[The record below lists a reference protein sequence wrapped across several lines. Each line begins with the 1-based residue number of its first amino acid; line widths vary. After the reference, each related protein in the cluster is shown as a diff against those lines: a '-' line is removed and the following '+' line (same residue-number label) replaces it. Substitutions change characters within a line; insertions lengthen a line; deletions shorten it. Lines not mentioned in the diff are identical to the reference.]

1 MLEQALE
8 YFKSDKT
15 EYARILPDAHK
26 ALKQLKRLI
35 ARKYKLLAMKHK
47 NRNPGKYLEALRLI
61 VQHAP
66 RTPEAQKY
74 SETVHAALNHITS
87 TLNSANRA
95 LNTESEYK
103 ALELLEPV
111 LEKYKGM
118 KPAKALI
125 FRASSLSQRT
135 GRKEKAMKFS
145 KDIIDN
151 YWNGQQDDSGII
163 PYCAAYI
170 ARKRKIT

>member
-1 MLEQALE
+1 MNRLGVYTAIILLTIPAASIKAGTQDTDFSYETGMDLMRKGKYSQARAYLVE
-8 YFKSDKT
+8 SAFKNSKPET
-15 EYARILPDAHK
+15 Y
-26 ALKQLKRLI
+26 KQL
-35 ARKYKLLAMKHK
+35 A
-47 NRNPGKYLEALRLI
+47 
-61 VQHAP
+61 
-66 RTPEAQKY
+66 KY
-74 SETVHAALNHITS
+74 SETVHAALNRITS

-135 GRKEKAMKFS
+135 GRKEKALELS